1 MPATGA
7 RSYREGLEVIMDMAA
22 LDTVVIGAGAAGLH
36 TARLLAARGVD
47 FEIIDARPRVG
58 DTWRE
63 RYGSL
68 RLFTP
73 RRWAELP
80 GMRLGIGFFDYPT
93 GPGYADYLERC
104 ATAIGAPLRLS
115 TRVDRLSQE
124 TDGRFRLLLSSGDE
138 IVAAHVVVAAGAHH
152 RRIVPPFADELE
164 PTIHRLHSL
173 DYRGPDD
180 LAPGPVLVV
189 GAANSGTD
197 IALESAA
204 SGHATTLAGRHP
216 GQVPGRI
223 DSPIGNLV
231 SSIFIRRLRRLTL
244 DTERGRRFAAEHR
257 GHGVNLVRN
266 HVTDLTKAGVRRV
279 GRVAGVDVDGR
290 PVLEDGERID
300 AATVVWSTGSLPDLR
315 WIDIPATF
323 GTDGAVEHV
332 RGMATRVPGLAFVGL
347 PFQYS
352 VASPTLMG
360 MGRDAAHIVAR
371 MLEGAGA
378 ARSAASVVAG

>member
-1 MPATGA
+1 
-7 RSYREGLEVIMDMAA
+7 MDTTA

-36 TARLLAARGVD
+36 TARLLAARGVE
-47 FEIIDARPRVG
+47 FEIIDAHPRVG
-58 DTWRE
+58 DPWRE
-63 RYGSL
+63 RYRSL

-80 GMRLGIGFFDYPT
+80 GVRLGIGFFDYPT
-93 GPGYADYLERC
+93 GPGFADYLERC
-104 ATAIGAPLRLS
+104 ATAIGAPLRLA
-115 TRVDRLSQE
+115 TRVDRLSLE
-124 TDGRFRLLLSSGDE
+124 PDGRFRLQLSTGDE
-138 IVAAHVVVAAGAHH
+138 IVAPHVVVAAGAHH
-152 RRIVPPFADELE
+152 RPITPPFANELD
-164 PTIHRLHSL
+164 PAIQQLHSL

-180 LAPGPVLVV
+180 LAPGPVLIV

-223 DSPIGNLV
+223 DTPVGNLV
-231 SSIFIRRLRRLTL
+231 SSIFIRRLRGLTL

-266 HVTDLTKAGVRRV
+266 HIADLAKAGVRQV
-279 GRVAGVDVDGR
+279 GRVEGVDADGR
-290 PVLEDGERID
+290 PVLEDGERLD
-300 AATVVWSTGSLPDLR
+300 AATVIWSTGSLPDLR
-315 WIDIPATF
+315 WIDIPAAF
-323 GTDGAVEHV
+323 GTDGAVHHRRGIASHV
-332 RGMATRVPGLAFVGL
+332 AGLAFVGL

-360 MGRDAAHIVAR
+360 MGRDAGYVVAQ
-371 MLEGAGA
+371 MFQA
-378 ARSAASVVAG
+378 APRPAASASMV